1 MLKNYQ
7 YIPTTQSTN
16 IFLKEKLK
24 TETLPEFFAVR
35 TAFQTAGKGQ
45 IGNSWEA
52 ERGKNLLC
60 SMLLYPHHIAIQE
73 QFIISQIISVAIV
86 NTLKE
91 YCTGF
96 EIKWP
101 NDIYF
106 GNKKIGGILIENSLR
121 ASQIEYSIIGIGLNI
136 NQKVFKS
143 DAPNPISLAQ
153 IIGKNVSVKTIL
165 SKLIYQIKEFHQTSN
180 YSPIKQNY
188 LKYLFRGNGIYRFK
202 TPQSEVFEASIY
214 KIEDDGQ
221 LILKTKNNVIQ
232 SFYFKEV
239 EFVL

>member
-1 MLKNYQ
+1 MLKDYL
-7 YIPTTQSTN
+7 YISKTHSTN
-16 IFLKEKLK
+16 VLLKEKLRQ
-24 TETLPEFFAVR
+24 ENLPEFFAVR

-45 IGNSWEA
+45 IGNSWES
-52 ERGKNLLC
+52 EKGKNLLF
-60 SMLLYPHHIAIQE
+60 SILLYPHHIAIDK
-73 QFIISQIISVAIV
+73 QFVISQIVSVAIIRIL
-86 NTLKE
+86 NE
-91 YCTGF
+91 YCNGF

-143 DAPNPISLAQ
+143 NAPNPISLAQ
-153 IIGKNVSVKTIL
+153 IIGKNVSVKTIF
-165 SKLIYQIKEFHQTSN
+165 SKIIYQIKEFYQTSN
-180 YSPIKQNY
+180 YDPIKENY
-188 LKYLFRGNGIYRFK
+188 LKNLFRGTGIYRFK
-202 TPQSEVFEASIY
+202 TPQSDDFEASIY

-221 LILKTKNNVIQ
+221 LILKTKNNAIHR
-232 SFYFKEV
+232 FYFKEV